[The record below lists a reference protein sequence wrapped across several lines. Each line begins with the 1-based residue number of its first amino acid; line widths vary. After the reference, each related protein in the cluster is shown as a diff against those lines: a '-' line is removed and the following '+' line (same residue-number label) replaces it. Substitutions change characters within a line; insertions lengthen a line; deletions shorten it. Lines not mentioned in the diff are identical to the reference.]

1 MTELVQHRLA
11 ASNVALGGGAFTGAY
26 KTKKKK
32 KTREEINDLPLTRC
46 KNERSKKQTLHAYC
60 IRNYYT
66 LET

>member
-32 KTREEINDLPLTRC
+32 TREEINGSPLSRC